1 MQEIFKYLE
10 SGDYKLAFF
19 AVIFIVIV
27 NLRNILTFIDE
38 RKKRKLNI
46 ILEALNSDNI
56 SGVLEK
62 HLKEEVE
69 VEYSRL
75 AHGVKLEKNKIE
87 KLIRLKA
94 FLKGRLPF
102 HLMLGARKYICNNEP
117 SCNHVSVHI
126 GMFSIIET
134 TFNLCASIILVML
147 IYVLIDTEA
156 SRNIPLISVAII
168 QVIFA
173 FYQVYQFLAALLV
186 KTALKSIAS

>member
-10 SGDYKLAFF
+10 SGDYKFAFF
-19 AVIFIVIV
+19 AVIFIIIV

-46 ILEALNSDNI
+46 ILEALNSANI

-62 HLKEEVE
+62 HLREEVE
-69 VEYSRL
+69 VEYFRL

-87 KLIRLKA
+87 KLLSLKA

-102 HLMLGARKYICNNEP
+102 HLILGARKYINNNEF
-117 SCNHVSVHI
+117 SYGHANVNI
-126 GMFSIIET
+126 GVFSIIGAL
-134 TFNLCASIILVML
+134 FNLFTSIILVMM
-147 IYVLIDTEA
+147 IYVLIDTDT
-156 SRNIPLISVAII
+156 SKNIPLISVAII

-173 FYQVYQFLAALLV
+173 LYQFYQFLAALLLKV
-186 KTALKSIAS
+186 ALKSAAS